1 MRLLPQTLLSKPHPD
16 SLRGPASLPPPI
28 PPPIG
33 SLRRLDPIK
42 KKSMLD
48 PDSFKVKNIFILFF
62 VRPTEYGGQLSFPLD
77 TKVKKNLR
85 SGGAFLFFFLLYKA
99 DPSFFALYKAK
110 AKISG
115 RLRYKK
121 YRSAYFPKI
130 APPLPGPPPL
140 FPLFFFCRGCSFF
153 L

>member
-1 MRLLPQTLLSKPHPD
+1 MHYKPRSSRNSFKVFSYVFSNVRLRFYL
-16 SLRGPASLPPPI
+16 
-28 PPPIG
+28 
-33 SLRRLDPIK
+33 SLRRTEEA
-42 KKSMLD
+42 ML
-48 PDSFKVKNIFILFF
+48 SLEHS
-62 VRPTEYGGQLSFPLD
+62 RPTIGVTYPESATINVINDLYPRIISNPLD